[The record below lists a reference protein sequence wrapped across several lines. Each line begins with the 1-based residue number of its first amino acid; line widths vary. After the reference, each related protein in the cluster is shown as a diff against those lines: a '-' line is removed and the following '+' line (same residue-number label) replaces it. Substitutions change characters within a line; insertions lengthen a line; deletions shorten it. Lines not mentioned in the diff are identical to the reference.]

1 MSIKHFQKQLQEVN
15 KQHKKEVLKL
25 QETLGCQLMQAED
38 FENKVATLTSF
49 LLKDKR
55 ESFTSFQ
62 EDFRLL
68 KEAKIEAESL
78 KELMEQDIAEKNKT
92 ILIFETDKK
101 VLNDQQRTIADE
113 LKYKM
118 EIDQQGQF

>member
-101 VLNDQQRTIADE
+101 VLND
-113 LKYKM
+113 
-118 EIDQQGQF
+118 